1 MLLQYLQQGPGFIPQ
16 QQRHQPSPFQQLPP
30 PRNFQPP
37 PQQQTEGE
45 TEGDNFFYES
55 NSSDLRGGGGWVG
68 FPGGKSA
75 ADAVSGY
82 VWGGE
87 GVHGGPV

>member
-16 QQRHQPSPFQQLPP
+16 QQRHQLSPFQQLPP
-30 PRNFQPP
+30 QRSFQPP

-45 TEGDNFFYES
+45 TEGDNFFAPTS
-55 NSSDLRGGGGWVG
+55 LSDLRGGGGWVG
-68 FPGGKSA
+68 YPGGKSA
-75 ADAVSGY
+75 ADAVSGD